1 MFTTADLQHV
11 DDLHHYGR
19 QLAVLKRIYQS
30 YSNLIERVLDGSKQ
44 TEYTGSNM
52 SENTAQTQQGFEPME
67 NNETTMS
74 TSIGVP
80 ISTKARDCID
90 EKDALV
96 LLNFN
101 LIAIKESSAVESLT
115 RITILLAKVTIL
127 FLPVSLMT
135 GYFSVQIDD
144 LAGVYTAV
152 TYWTCF
158 AVIITLSFCF
168 LLVFGKLSGTQESK
182 PIYQSLSRVFFNKSR
197 AFFRSKSAPGSKT
210 KVMG

>member
-80 ISTKARDCID
+80 ISTKARVRFERLKDRIGLYCLNEIQDCID

-96 LLNFN
+96 LLVGFHLVAHMCRA
-101 LIAIKESSAVESLT
+101 LICDVEL
-115 RITILLAKVTIL
+115 
-127 FLPVSLMT
+127 
-135 GYFSVQIDD
+135 
-144 LAGVYTAV
+144 
-152 TYWTCF
+152 
-158 AVIITLSFCF
+158 
-168 LLVFGKLSGTQESK
+168 
-182 PIYQSLSRVFFNKSR
+182 QSHCD
-197 AFFRSKSAPGSKT
+197 
-210 KVMG
+210 